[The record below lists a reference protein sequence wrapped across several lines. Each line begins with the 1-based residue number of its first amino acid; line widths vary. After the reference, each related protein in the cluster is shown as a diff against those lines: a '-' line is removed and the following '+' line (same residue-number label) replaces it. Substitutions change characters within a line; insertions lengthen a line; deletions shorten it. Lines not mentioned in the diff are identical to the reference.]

1 MHGKTF
7 EIEATDTTTWW
18 AELEDRRIIIHR
30 TDHSPLGAHPELDEV
45 LLQWDVDVV
54 RNLLAWAG
62 HEASVITTFEGP
74 LAHQIR
80 EHARELGMSSEMFV
94 WHAVKV
100 FIEVGSGPQ

>member
-1 MHGKTF
+1 MHTKTF
-7 EIEATDTTTWW
+7 QIKATDTTVWW
-18 AELEDRRIIIHR
+18 AELEDRQIVIHR
-30 TDHSPLGAHPELDEV
+30 TGRSSQGSTLETDEV

-54 RNLLAWAG
+54 RNLLTWAG
-62 HEASVITTFEGP
+62 HEAAVITTFEGP

-80 EHARELGMSSEMFV
+80 EHSQELGMSPEMFV